1 MYEILINFFAPHDN
15 SEGLVKTL
23 LDFHGSTVVGPD
35 NEPFKDFPVLA
46 NISGSATPGII
57 EAHEY
62 RQVHMCL
69 QTLVFKPEIVLYPS
83 GIEVSYQTRSP
94 KSAAETFWGHDKWN
108 ATSWSLRK
116 SMRLY
121 GVDAKVASVNPDR
134 TVAERYAHFG
144 GENKFWDDLD
154 LVSHRLEHFRK
165 VRNTDWKQGKSYTWA
180 NISQGLD
187 KISEGDDEVTR
198 YLKACNPDWVDL
210 LMQKFARSAGPWM
223 LHESEVDLIYRAIQN
238 TRPRGFGDYGLDDLE
253 LAMNSITS
261 QI

>member
-1 MYEILINFFAPHDN
+1 MYEILINFFAPHEN

-23 LDFHGSTVVGPD
+23 MDFHGSLVMGPA
-35 NEPFKDFPVLA
+35 NEPYSSHPLSIDVC
-46 NISGSATPGII
+46 GSSNTSIV
-57 EAHEY
+57 ETHEY
-62 RQVHMCL
+62 RQVHMCQQIL
-69 QTLVFKPEIVLYPS
+69 QFRPETVRDS
-83 GIEVSYQTRSP
+83 NGIKVTYQTRSP

-121 GVDAKVASVNPDR
+121 GVDASVVSVNPDR
-134 TVAERYAHFG
+134 TVAERYVHFG

-154 LVSHRLEHFRK
+154 LVAHRLEHFRK
-165 VRNTDWKQGKSYTWA
+165 VRNTNWRQGKSYTWA

-210 LMQKFARSAGPWM
+210 LMQKFASRVGPWM

-238 TRPRGFGDYGLDDLE
+238 TRPQGFGDYGLDDLE
-253 LAMNSITS
+253 LAMSSITS

>member
-1 MYEILINFFAPHDN
+1 MYEILINFFAPHEN

-35 NEPFKDFPVLA
+35 NQPFKDFPVLA
-46 NISGSATPGII
+46 NICGSATPEII

-62 RQVHMCL
+62 RQVHMCHHIL
-69 QTLVFKPEIVLYPS
+69 QFKPEIVLDS
-83 GIEVSYQTRSP
+83 RGIKVSYWSRSP

-210 LMQKFARSAGPWM
+210 LMQKFASSAGPWM

-261 QI
+261 QA

>member
-1 MYEILINFFAPHDN
+1 
-15 SEGLVKTL
+15 
-23 LDFHGSTVVGPD
+23 
-35 NEPFKDFPVLA
+35 
-46 NISGSATPGII
+46 
-57 EAHEY
+57 
-62 RQVHMCL
+62 
-69 QTLVFKPEIVLYPS
+69 
-83 GIEVSYQTRSP
+83 
-94 KSAAETFWGHDKWN
+94 
-108 ATSWSLRK
+108 
-116 SMRLY
+116 MRLY
-121 GVDAKVASVNPDR
+121 GVDARVASVNPDR

-238 TRPRGFGDYGLDDLE
+238 TRPVGFECFGLDDLE
-253 LAMNSITS
+253 LAKNSITS